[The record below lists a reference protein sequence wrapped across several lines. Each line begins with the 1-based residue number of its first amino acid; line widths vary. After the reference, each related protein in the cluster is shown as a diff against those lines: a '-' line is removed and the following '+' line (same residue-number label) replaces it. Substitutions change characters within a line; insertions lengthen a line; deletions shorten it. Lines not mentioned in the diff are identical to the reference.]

1 MQYRSDPKSGNALS
15 ILGFGCMRFPRN
27 LSQIDMNKTEKLV
40 LKAIENGVNYF
51 DTAYIYGG
59 SEEALGTIVHKNN
72 VRDRIFIA
80 TKLPHAKCQRYE
92 DFDALFKT
100 QLERLRTDYIDY
112 YLIHN
117 LSDTKSWQRLRELG
131 IEKWIADNKA
141 SGKIRQIGFS
151 FHGMYDEFLSLLDAY
166 DWDFCQIQYN
176 YVNTHYQAGTAGLQ
190 KAAEKGIPV
199 MIMEPLLG
207 GKLANGLPQKA
218 INQFKA
224 ANTALS
230 PAAWAFRWLW
240 DQREVFVVLSG
251 MNDDAQLSENLELA
265 DRSVSGMLSDEEHRL
280 FESVTEAFRAS
291 YKIPC
296 TGCNYCMPCPQGI
309 NIPACFSAYNMSYT
323 VGFLSGLQQYITST
337 GASNPN
343 ANHSP
348 GHCIKCGKCEK
359 HCPQHIQIRASLTA
373 VTKRMEP
380 FWFNP
385 AMKLFVRVREK
396 SK

>member
-1 MQYRSDPKSGNALS
+1 MQYRLDPKSGNKLS

-27 LSQIDMNKTEKLV
+27 LSQIDLNKTEKLI

-59 SEEALGTIVHKNN
+59 SEEAFGTILHKNN
-72 VRDRIFIA
+72 IRDKIFIA
-80 TKLPHAKCQRYE
+80 TKLPYVKCQRYE
-92 DFDALFKT
+92 DLDTLFHT
-100 QLERLRTDYIDY
+100 QLERLHTDYIDY

-117 LSDTKSWQRLRELG
+117 LSDAKNWERLCEMG
-131 IEKWIADNKA
+131 IKEWIAEKKDT
-141 SGKIRQIGFS
+141 GEIRQIGFS
-151 FHGMYDEFLSLLDAY
+151 FHGTYDEFLSLLDAY

-176 YVNTHYQAGTAGLQ
+176 YVNTHYQAGTAGLR

-199 MIMEPLLG
+199 IIMEPLLG

-218 INQFKA
+218 VSLFKNA
-224 ANTALS
+224 DVRLT

-240 DQREVFVVLSG
+240 NQKEVSVVLSG
-251 MNDDAQLSENLELA
+251 MNDDAQLNENLELA
-265 DRSVSGMLSDEEHRL
+265 DNSLPGMLTNDENKIYDA
-280 FESVTEAFRAS
+280 VTEAFRAS

-296 TGCNYCMPCPQGI
+296 TGCNYCMPCPQNI

-323 VGFLSGLQQYITST
+323 VGFLSGIQQYITST
-337 GASNPN
+337 GSTNPN

-348 GHCIKCGKCEK
+348 SNCIKCGKCEK
-359 HCPQHIQIRASLTA
+359 HCPQHIQIRDSLNT

-380 FWFNP
+380 FWFKS
-385 AMKLFVRVREK
+385 ALKLFVKLRG
-396 SK
+396 